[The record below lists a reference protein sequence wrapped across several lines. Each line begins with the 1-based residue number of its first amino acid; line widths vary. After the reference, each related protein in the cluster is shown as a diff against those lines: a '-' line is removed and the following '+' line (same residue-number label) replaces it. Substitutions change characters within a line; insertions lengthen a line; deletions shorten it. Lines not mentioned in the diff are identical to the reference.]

1 MVESYHE
8 NCLFPLEEDSEKFYS
23 NGSKRVLL
31 GS

>member
-8 NCLFPLEEDSEKFYS
+8 KLFPLEEVSKKFYS
-23 NGSKRVLL
+23 NGSRKVLL